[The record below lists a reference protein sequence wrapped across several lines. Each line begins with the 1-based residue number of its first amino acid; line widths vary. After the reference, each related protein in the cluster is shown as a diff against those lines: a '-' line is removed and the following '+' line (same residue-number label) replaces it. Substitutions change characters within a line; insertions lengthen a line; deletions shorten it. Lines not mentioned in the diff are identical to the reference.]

1 MAGGGQVWL
10 TDSKRDPNG
19 ARVVNGRLLVSSD
32 GGGGGGGD
40 VNIAE
45 VGGTPVGGGSL
56 PVTVVTPPGGLPVN
70 LVTPTQ
76 VDVTG
81 SSVAISGSSSLNP
94 GTSEN
99 NLGKRYDDASTAT
112 PVGVLGLTIRSD
124 TGVKITSADNDY
136 ATLLSNTL
144 GRLWVTWD
152 GMSIDS
158 IDVINRIIPG
168 TARDELGKAE
178 DSPHSNGDTGVAVFA
193 VRQDTATALA
203 GAGDY
208 IPFIVDGSGRLHV
221 NVGAVTPG
229 TAASNL
235 GKAEDAPHV
244 TGDTGVMALGVR
256 QDTATALGANGD
268 YVPPIFDASGRLHAN
283 VGLVTPGTAATNLG
297 KAEDA
302 VAANGDTGV
311 AALAVRQDTLA
322 SSVSNDGDYATLK
335 VDSLGALWVR
345 MAGMTTIALSGSTR
359 GRPIQIAATATPG
372 TLLHTATTTAGQIDK
387 VYIDLTNTSASAVT
401 VTIEFG
407 TTGAGA
413 EMDIIVP
420 ANATVRAVDGA
431 VIGGA
436 ATDTIRAFA
445 SVGSVV
451 NAVGRVERLS

>member
-1 MAGGGQVWL
+1 MAGGGKVRIIDEPAD
-10 TDSKRDPNG
+10 TAG

-45 VGGTPVGGGSL
+45 VGGTPVGGSSL
-56 PVTVVTPPGGLPVN
+56 PVTVVTPPSGLPVN

-81 SSVAISGSSSLNP
+81 SSVVVSSSVSLNP
-94 GTSEN
+94 GTSED
-99 NLGKRYDDASTAT
+99 NLGKRVDDPSTAT
-112 PVGVLGLTIRSD
+112 PVGVLGTAISNGI
-124 TGVKITSADNDY
+124 GVYVVSNDGDY
-136 ATLLSNTL
+136 APLIVDTRS
-144 GRLWVTWD
+144 RLWVTWD
-152 GMSIDS
+152 NAVID
-158 IDVINRIIPG
+158 
-168 TARDELGKAE
+168 
-178 DSPHSNGDTGVAVFA
+178 AVNE
-193 VRQDTATALA
+193 
-203 GAGDY
+203 
-208 IPFIVDGSGRLHV
+208 I
-221 NVGAVTPG
+221 TPG
-229 TAASNL
+229 TDRQNL
-235 GKAEDAPHV
+235 GKAEDAPHAS
-244 TGDTGVMALGVR
+244 GDVGVMALGVR

-311 AALAVRQDTLA
+311 AALAVRQDTLS
-322 SSVSNDGDYATLK
+322 SSVSNNGDYATFK